1 MGKFAGGAGGPG
13 GGGGLQVPQGKFC
26 KPCGSSTH
34 WESQCWGV
42 CQFCSRRGHKSE
54 WCHAALGKEL
64 IPIPPGDQEQA
75 KAAGEKKKAKKVDLP
90 GGEAGGATGGATSS
104 DSESESP
111 TRNDLPDPGAAR
123 ANRVNFVTANKA
135 VRSDLNKKL
144 SVMTLE
150 EVQEVFRAM
159 RAVKNDSPMTNT
171 KVYKKIK
178 ERNGVTAT
186 CCWDTSCTFPISS
199 LAVIKQISFL

>member
-1 MGKFAGGAGGPG
+1 MEILSGKPPTIAELRNKIAETENSLWYNPNRNMGKFAGGAGGPG

-54 WCHAALGKEL
+54 WCHAAPGKEL

-75 KAAGEKKKAKKVDLP
+75 KAAGEKKKKKAKKVDLP
-90 GGEAGGATGGATSS
+90 SGAAGEATGNATSES

-111 TRNDLPDPGAAR
+111 TRNDLPDTGAAR
-123 ANRVNFVTANKA
+123 ANRVNVVTANKVT
-135 VRSDLNKKL
+135 VRSDLNK
-144 SVMTLE
+144 
-150 EVQEVFRAM
+150 
-159 RAVKNDSPMTNT
+159 
-171 KVYKKIK
+171 
-178 ERNGVTAT
+178 
-186 CCWDTSCTFPISS
+186 
-199 LAVIKQISFL
+199 